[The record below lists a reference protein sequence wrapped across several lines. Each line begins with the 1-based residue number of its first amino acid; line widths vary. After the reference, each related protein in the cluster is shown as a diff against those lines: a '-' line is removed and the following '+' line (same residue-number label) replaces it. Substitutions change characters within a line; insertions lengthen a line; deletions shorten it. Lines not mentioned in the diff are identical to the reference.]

1 MGDPVT
7 TAQGAGAADRT
18 RTGANSRAV
27 RRGARFSDLLGAL
40 AEGNGP
46 TEEKRK
52 ADQASGESPGATFP
66 LFPLGSG
73 NDAARCTNVTPKLGP
88 MAPGGPGD
96 AVAPALVAPDEVDI
110 DLAPQCATP
119 QTNATG
125 LGGQGLLPGA
135 FDSPGSARELITAVN
150 SAGPSG
156 MAIVSNSGPMDTAST
171 RLLPC
176 APAAQEFFRPVSR
189 AAAGGD
195 ATSLEKFA
203 ALADREQ
210 PPAAK
215 AVPSMMAAPINE
227 DGLSA
232 KADRAQ
238 QGSENAFEV
247 PSASASTATGDEPLL
262 AATPDPVRLGT
273 HLAVPASDGVAE
285 TAAPAGASAQHRDEE
300 APARL
305 AFTARVV
312 PVPAGDVGVPATG
325 ADVQQPVFSG
335 AKPAAERTPVPSVP
349 HFANNPKREDS
360 SEVIVRTAVAE
371 PPVVSSLSPAA
382 STETAAPPASESERS
397 EPAPPHSPPNVL
409 TEAKTTP
416 QTSPA
421 REIQLQF
428 HQGEQRVDVRLS
440 ELSGEM
446 QVTVRTPDAQLAG
459 ALRAGLP
466 ALSARLEQTG
476 FRAETWHP
484 AIAHES
490 ARPVGHVSPSVSD
503 SSDSRNESRQGGQQQ
518 PQPRQQRFNTA
529 HAAKTQRKEFRWFMS
544 QLP

>member
-7 TAQGAGAADRT
+7 VAQGPGAADRA
-18 RTGANSRAV
+18 RTGTHSRAV
-27 RRGARFSDLLGAL
+27 RRCARFSDLLGAL
-40 AEGNGP
+40 AEGSGP

-52 ADQASGESPGATFP
+52 ADQASGASPGPAFP
-66 LFPLGSG
+66 LFPLGPG
-73 NDAARCTNVTPKLGP
+73 KDAALYTDMTPKLGP

-96 AVAPALVAPDEVDI
+96 AIASVLVALDAVDV
-110 DLAPQCATP
+110 DLALQSATP
-119 QTNATG
+119 QTNAIG
-125 LGGQGLLPGA
+125 LGGHGLLPGA
-135 FDSPGSARELITAVN
+135 
-150 SAGPSG
+150 
-156 MAIVSNSGPMDTAST
+156 
-171 RLLPC
+171 
-176 APAAQEFFRPVSR
+176 
-189 AAAGGD
+189 
-195 ATSLEKFA
+195 
-203 ALADREQ
+203 DREQ
-210 PPAAK
+210 APAAK
-215 AVPSMMAAPINE
+215 AVPSMKAALINE

-238 QGSENAFEV
+238 PVSENGLLSLQTLTSATEQSGVLTRKAAISSVFEV
-247 PSASASTATGDEPLL
+247 CSPGMARNGLQPGVSQRWDLTGERTDRADLETPSGSASAVAGGEPLF
-262 AATPDPVRLGT
+262 APTPDPVRLGT
-273 HLAVPASDGVAE
+273 PLAAPASDAVVE
-285 TAAPAGASAQHRDEE
+285 TAAPAGGSAQHRDDE
-300 APARL
+300 APAGL

-325 ADVQQPVFSG
+325 ADLQQPVFSG
-335 AKPAAERTPVPSVP
+335 AKPAADRTPVPSAP

-360 SEVIVRTAVAE
+360 SEVTVRTAMAE
-371 PPVVSSLSPAA
+371 PPVVSSLAPAA
-382 STETAAPPASESERS
+382 STETAVPQASESGRA
-397 EPAPPHSPPNVL
+397 EPAAPHSPPNGL

-428 HQGEQRVDVRLS
+428 HQGDQRLDVRLS
-440 ELSGEM
+440 ERSGEM
-446 QVTVRTPDAQLAG
+446 QVTVRTPDAQLAA

-490 ARPVGHVSPSVSD
+490 ARPAGHVSPSVSD
-503 SSDSRNESRQGGQQQ
+503 SSDSRNESRQGGQRQ